1 MTCLLNIHYDSDLYQ
16 FVIKDNR
23 ITRVTKFCG
32 DSQYMR
38 EMEFD
43 DVGDD
48 VKKLLVEELNQIYDP
63 R

>member
-1 MTCLLNIHYDSDLYQ
+1 MTALINIHFDADLYQ

-48 VKKLLVEELNQIYDP
+48 VKRLLIEELNQKYAP
-63 R
+63 